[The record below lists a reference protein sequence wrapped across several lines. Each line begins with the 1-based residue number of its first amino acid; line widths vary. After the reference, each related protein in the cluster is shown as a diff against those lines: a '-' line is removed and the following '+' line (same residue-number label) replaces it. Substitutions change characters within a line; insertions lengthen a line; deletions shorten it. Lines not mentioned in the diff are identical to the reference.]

1 MNKHLGNKH
10 GGQHTAVGRR
20 YAPGGRGSFFR
31 NVYKMLTGHNIP

>member
-1 MNKHLGNKH
+1 MNKHIGNKH
-10 GGQHTAVGRR
+10 GEHHSVGRR